1 MIQSVIARKIS
12 KIALTGLIAT
22 LGAIAL
28 KPQATLAAERVSFT
42 LPIFGEFNLS
52 VDSLEVFAKE
62 GKITKEFNFYAKR
75 FDEKTLTTLRQ
86 ILQREFEFD
95 TTAIYKQTNA
105 PIGERFLRQMGEA
118 IYTHPDRNGI
128 YAIRAAVLLAATDK
142 EEGLTPINVL
152 RKFPGKE
159 IQIDAGLLRSVFK
172 ETFNFFAYNDSTVKA
187 IAEIA
192 DAEIADRPQTDFEQ
206 LADLRQPGNYEV
218 QYQPTTFEIER
229 SRQTTIGFSDAYD
242 LKTDVYLP
250 EGLTKPAP
258 LAVITHGFGSSQVH
272 FEYLARHLASYG
284 YIVLVPEHIGSN
296 TEYKE
301 AFLRGEISVDVSPIE
316 FYSRPQDI
324 TYLLNE
330 VERDPELNKLINWEQ
345 VGILGHSFGG
355 NTALAIAGA
364 PINQERINQVCQE
377 NQISLNMSMLLQCRA
392 SGLPPVDTN
401 LRDPRIKAVV
411 AANPVTSTAL
421 GVEGMGAIDI
431 PTMML
436 AGSQDTTTP
445 FITEQAHPFLWLKTE
460 HKYLGVM
467 DGGTHGYLLNDGK
480 KEGLSSIF
488 PNPLPEVRR
497 DYIKSMSLAFFEF
510 HLRNNNELQPYLSS
524 TYAKHISSEELP
536 LHLVQSLSVEQLEKA
551 YGNVSPTTPVPEPI
565 VAQSSSKPENV
576 LVEIRKTKTLK
587 VAMRSDAAPFGY
599 IDNNKQ
605 VWTGYCSDLANSLG
619 EYLAEELD
627 ISGGIEVKKIPSTIE
642 NRFELVEN
650 NTVHL
655 ECGSNTIDADKTDI
669 SFSKPIFITGT
680 KFVVTNDNANNIDI
694 KGDLQGTKT
703 GVLQDS
709 TTAEFIQST
718 YPNADTV
725 LFQGTKGRIDGIKAI
740 ANGNLDAFVSDGVLL
755 SGELAR
761 QNLASE
767 DYQLIPEQP
776 LTCDLYG
783 LILPQGQSKWN
794 SLVNDF
800 LDLDRVKNIDKVW
813 FKDYS
818 EQALADA
825 DYCLNRRKN
834 R

>member
-1 MIQSVIARKIS
+1 MIQSVIPQKPFKVTLA
-12 KIALTGLIAT
+12 GLIAT

-28 KPQATLAAERVSFT
+28 KPQATLAAERINFT
-42 LPIFGEFNLS
+42 LPILGEFSLS
-52 VDSLEVFAKE
+52 VDSLEIFANE

-75 FDEKTLTTLRQ
+75 LDEKTLDRLQ
-86 ILQREFEFD
+86 SLLQRKFEFD

-105 PIGERFLRQMGEA
+105 PIGERFLRQMGKA

-128 YAIRAAVLLAATDK
+128 YAIRAAVLLAATD
-142 EEGLTPINVL
+142 EEGLTPINIL
-152 RKFPGKE
+152 RKFPGSE
-159 IQIDAGLLRSVFK
+159 IQINTRLIRSVIK
-172 ETFNFFAYNDSTVKA
+172 ETANFFSYNQSTLRA
-187 IAEIA
+187 IAQIAEAEIA
-192 DAEIADRPQTDFEQ
+192 EQ
-206 LADLRQPGNYEV
+206 PETNLDGLVDLRQPGDYAVNYKA
-218 QYQPTTFEIER
+218 TTFKIER

-250 EGLTKPAP
+250 EGLSKNAP

-272 FEYLARHLASYG
+272 FEYLARHLASHG

-324 TYLLNE
+324 TYLLNK
-330 VERDPELNKLINWEQ
+330 VEDSELNKLINWEQ

-364 PINQERINQVCQE
+364 TINQERINQVCQE
-377 NQISLNMSMLLQCRA
+377 NKPSLNMSMLLQCRA
-392 SGLPPVDTN
+392 SGLPAVDTN

-411 AANPVTSTAL
+411 AANPVTSIAL
-421 GVEGMGAIDI
+421 GPEGMGKIEI
-431 PTMML
+431 PTMIL

-460 HKYLGVM
+460 HKYLGLM
-467 DGGTHGYLLNDGK
+467 AGGTHGYLLNDGK
-480 KEGLSSIF
+480 KKGLSSIF

-497 DYIKSMSLAFFEF
+497 DYLQAMTLAFFEF
-510 HLRNNNELQPYLSS
+510 HVRNNSAYQPYLSS
-524 TYAKHISSEELP
+524 AYAKHISNEKLP
-536 LHLVQSLSVEQLEKA
+536 LHLVQSLSVEQLEQA
-551 YGNVSPTTPVPEPI
+551 YGDTSPTVPIPKAI
-565 VAQSSSKPENV
+565 IAQASNKSENV
-576 LVEIRKTKTLK
+576 LADILKTKSLK

-599 IDNNKQ
+599 IDNQ
-605 VWTGYCSDLANSLG
+605 EQIWTGYCSELADSLG
-619 EYLAEELD
+619 EYLAQKLD
-627 ISGGIEVKKIPSTIE
+627 ISGGIEVKKIPSTLE
-642 NRFELVEN
+642 NRFDLVAN

-655 ECGSNTIDADKTDI
+655 ECGSNTINSNKTEV
-669 SFSKPIFITGT
+669 SFSKPIFISGT
-680 KFVVTNDNANNIDI
+680 RFLVTKDNANNIDLKNDL
-694 KGDLQGTKT
+694 KGIKT
-703 GVLQDS
+703 GVLQNS

-718 YPNADTV
+718 YPNTETV
-725 LFQGTKGRIDGIKAI
+725 LFQGTKGRIEGVKAVTEGEI
-740 ANGNLDAFVSDGVLL
+740 DTFVSDGVLL

-767 DYQLIPEQP
+767 NYQLIPEQP

-783 LILPQGQSKWN
+783 LILPQGESNWN

-800 LDLDRVKNIDKVW
+800 LDLDRVKQIDKTW

-825 DYCLNRRKN
+825 DYCLNRRKE
-834 R
+834 

>member
-28 KPQATLAAERVSFT
+28 KPQATLAAERISFT
-42 LPIFGEFNLS
+42 LPLFGEFNLS

-105 PIGERFLRQMGEA
+105 PIGERFLRQIGEA
-118 IYTHPDRNGI
+118 IYPHREQNGI

-142 EEGLTPINVL
+142 KEGLTPMNVL
-152 RKFPGKE
+152 RKFPGEE
-159 IQIDAGLLRSVFK
+159 IQVDAGLLRSVFK
-172 ETFNFFAYNDSTVKA
+172 ETSNFFAYNDSTVKA
-187 IAEIA
+187 IAKIA

-218 QYQPTTFEIER
+218 RYQPTTFEIER

-250 EGLTKPAP
+250 EGLTSTAP

-272 FEYLARHLASYG
+272 FEYLARHLASHG

-330 VERDPELNKLINWEQ
+330 VERDPELNKLINWDQ

-392 SGLPPVDTN
+392 SGLPAVDTN

-436 AGSQDTTTP
+436 AGSKDTTTP
-445 FITEQAHPFLWLKTE
+445 FITEQAHPFLWLNTE

-467 DGGTHGYLLNDGK
+467 AGGTHGYLLNDGK

-497 DYIKSMSLAFFEF
+497 DYLQAMSLAFFEF
-510 HLRNNNELQPYLSS
+510 HLRNNNELKPYLSS
-524 TYAKHISSEELP
+524 AYAKHISNEELP
-536 LHLVQSLSVEQLEKA
+536 LHLVQSLSVEQLEQA
-551 YGNVSPTTPVPEPI
+551 YGNVSPTTPIPKAI
-565 VAQSSSKPENV
+565 VAQSSSKSENV
-576 LVEIRKTKTLK
+576 LAEISKTKTLK

-605 VWTGYCSDLANSLG
+605 VWTGYCSDMTDSLG
-619 EYLAEELD
+619 EYLAEKLD
-627 ISGGIEVKKIPSTIE
+627 VSGGIEVKKIPSTLE

-680 KFVVTNDNANNIDI
+680 RFLVTSDNANNIDI

-709 TTAEFIQST
+709 TTADFVQST
-718 YPNADTV
+718 YPSTNTV

-740 ANGNLDAFVSDGVLL
+740 ANGDLDAFVSDGVLL